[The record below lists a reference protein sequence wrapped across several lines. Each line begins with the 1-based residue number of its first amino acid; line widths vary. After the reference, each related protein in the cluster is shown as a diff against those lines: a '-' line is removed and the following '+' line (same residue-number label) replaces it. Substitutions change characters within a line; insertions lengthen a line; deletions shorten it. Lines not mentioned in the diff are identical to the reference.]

1 VRIVVAFLGL
11 LVVATVLWDAFET
24 IILPRRVNGRIRITV
39 LFYRFTW
46 QAWSSVARHSKRPRD
61 TYLSLYGPLSLLFLL
76 VVWAGGL
83 ILGFAI
89 LQWGGGS
96 HVVVADNTRSFGTD
110 LYMSGTTFF
119 TLGLGDV
126 IPQTTLARTVTVV
139 EAGVGFGFLGL
150 VITYLPILYQAFSRR
165 EVPISLLDARAGSPP
180 RAVELIR
187 RLGEYDDLASLR
199 PLLFEWERWCGE
211 LLESHLSYPQLA
223 YFRSQHDNQSWLAAL
238 TAMLDVSALLLAG
251 VADAPVGPARLVFGM
266 ARHAIVDICQYL
278 NTPPHKPAADRLPP
292 SEMER
297 MRALLAASGIP
308 MREDTAADSALRQLR
323 YLYEP
328 FVNGAAEQLLFTLP
342 PWMPDPDAKDNWE
355 TTAWDDVL

>member
-1 VRIVVAFLGL
+1 
-11 LVVATVLWDAFET
+11 
-24 IILPRRVNGRIRITV
+24 
-39 LFYRFTW
+39 
-46 QAWSSVARHSKRPRD
+46 
-61 TYLSLYGPLSLLFLL
+61 
-76 VVWAGGL
+76 
-83 ILGFAI
+83 
-89 LQWGGGS
+89 
-96 HVVVADNTRSFGTD
+96 
-110 LYMSGTTFF
+110 
-119 TLGLGDV
+119 
-126 IPQTTLARTVTVV
+126 
-139 EAGVGFGFLGL
+139 
-150 VITYLPILYQAFSRR
+150 
-165 EVPISLLDARAGSPP
+165 VPISLLDARAGSPP

-297 MRALLAASGIP
+297 MRAILTASGIP
-308 MREDTAADSALRQLR
+308 MREGAAADRALRDLR

-342 PWMPDPDAKDNWE
+342 PWMPDPESKDNWE